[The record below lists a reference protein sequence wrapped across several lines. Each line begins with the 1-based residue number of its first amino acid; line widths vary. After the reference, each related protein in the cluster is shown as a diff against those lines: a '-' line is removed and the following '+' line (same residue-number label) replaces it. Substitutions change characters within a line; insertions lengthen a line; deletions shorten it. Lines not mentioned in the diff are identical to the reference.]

1 MCNSQIIV
9 FKEKTPIKIIKK
21 IKPDVIVKGDDYKFK
36 EVSGKKIS
44 NVILFPKL
52 KNISTTRII
61 EKFKL
66 I

>member
-1 MCNSQIIV
+1 M
-9 FKEKTPIKIIKK
+9 
-21 IKPDVIVKGDDYKFK
+21 KGDDYKFK